1 MPVDGVLS
9 GKVVVVTGAGRG
21 IGRAIAVGYAAAG
34 AAVCCVARTE
44 SEIARTVVDIR
55 SNGGT
60 ATSVQ
65 ADVTD
70 YDSVVHAFGAAVSEF
85 GGVDIVVVNAGG
97 NLDRSSDVESGSTE
111 QWTETVQ
118 LNLIGSYH
126 TARAAIPHLK
136 ERGAGKIIAIGSGL
150 GRRGRPGMS
159 AYASAKAGLSMLVR
173 VLAQELW
180 QHDISVNELIPGPVL
195 TERVTQAYARKP
207 GSVFQDDS
215 EWVKTPEDV
224 VPLALFLA
232 THPDKGPTGQTYSL
246 MRRDM

>member
-55 SNGGT
+55 SDGGT

-70 YDSVVHAFGAAVSEF
+70 YDSVVHVFDAAISEF
-85 GGVDIVVVNAGG
+85 GGVDIVVINAGG
-97 NLDRSSDVESGSTE
+97 NLDDGRDVESGNLE
-111 QWTETVQ
+111 QWTDTVQ
-118 LNLIGSYH
+118 LNLIGAYH

-136 ERGAGKIIAIGSGL
+136 DRGGGKIIAIGSGL

-159 AYASAKAGLSMLVR
+159 AYATAKAGLSMLVR

-180 QHDISVNELIPGPVL
+180 HHDISVNELIPGPVL
-195 TERVTQAYARKP
+195 TGRVTQAYAQKA

-215 EWVKTPEDV
+215 EWIKTPEDV
-224 VPLALFLA
+224 TPLALFLA
-232 THPDKGPTGQTYSL
+232 TQPVKGPTGQTYSL